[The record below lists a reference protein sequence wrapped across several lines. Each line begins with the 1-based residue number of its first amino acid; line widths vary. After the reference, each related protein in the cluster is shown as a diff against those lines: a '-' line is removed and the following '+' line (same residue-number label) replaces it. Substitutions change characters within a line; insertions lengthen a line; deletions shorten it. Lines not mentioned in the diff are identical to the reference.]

1 MKRII
6 LHWTGGTNQP
16 NNTDYE
22 HYHYLINGNGLII
35 KGKHSV
41 HDNRNCTDGNYAAH
55 CGGGNTGSIGVAMC
69 GMKDFNGNPNSTK
82 YALTR
87 KQCEATFELLAKLC
101 KDYGIPITPQTVLT
115 HYEFGQAH
123 PKTSSYGKIDIIFLP
138 PFNFVPKNEV
148 GDFIRNKV
156 RWYYQRV

>member
-6 LHWTGGTNQP
+6 LHWTAGTNQP
-16 NNTDYE
+16 NSIEYE
-22 HYHYLINGNGLII
+22 HYHYLINGDGLII

-41 HDNRNCTDGNYAAH
+41 YDNKNCTDGNYAAH

-101 KDYGIPITPQTVLT
+101 KDYSIPITPQTVLT